1 MIYFIADMHF
11 HHENV
16 IEFSHRPYK
25 TVDEMN
31 KQLIEN
37 WNSVVTSPKDE
48 VYILGDFL
56 YRGTGEQANTILKH
70 LQGKK
75 FLVKGNHEQYLK
87 DKEFDLSLFEW
98 VKDYHTLKYY
108 KKKFVLFHYPIL
120 EWDGYFR
127 SAIHLYGHV
136 HDTQTV
142 HFDSVLGP
150 RAVNVGADMI
160 GYKPISI
167 DEVMELVDARVQ
179 AAQYNNEYSE
189 NHRKNVEE

>member
-1 MIYFIADMHF
+1 MSIMIYFIADMHF

-25 TVDEMN
+25 TVEEMN

-56 YRGTGEQANTILKH
+56 YRGTGEQANAILKQLH
-70 LQGKK
+70 GKK

-87 DKEFDLSLFEW
+87 DKDFDLSLFEW
-98 VKDYHTLKYY
+98 VKEYHTLKYY
-108 KKKFVLFHYPIL
+108 KRKFVLFHYPIL

-127 SAIHLYGHV
+127 GAIHLYGHV
-136 HDTQTV
+136 HDTQTA
-142 HFDSVLGP
+142 HFDSILGP

-160 GYKPISI
+160 RYKPISI
-167 DEVMELVDARVQ
+167 DEIMEIVDTRINLKQ
-179 AAQYNNEYSE
+179 STDNYRE
-189 NHRKNVEE
+189 N

>member
-25 TVDEMN
+25 TVEEMN

-56 YRGTGEQANTILKH
+56 YRGTGEQANTILKQ

-87 DKEFDLSLFEW
+87 DKAFDLSLFEW
-98 VKDYHTLKYY
+98 SKDYHTLKYY
-108 KKKFVLFHYPIL
+108 KKKFILFHYPIL
-120 EWDGYFR
+120 EWDGYF
-127 SAIHLYGHV
+127 SEAIHLYGHV

-142 HFDSVLGP
+142 HFDSILGL
-150 RAVNVGADMI
+150 RAVNVGADII

-167 DEVMELVDARVQ
+167 EEVMEILDTRVQ
-179 AAQYNNEYSE
+179 AAQDDNDYSE